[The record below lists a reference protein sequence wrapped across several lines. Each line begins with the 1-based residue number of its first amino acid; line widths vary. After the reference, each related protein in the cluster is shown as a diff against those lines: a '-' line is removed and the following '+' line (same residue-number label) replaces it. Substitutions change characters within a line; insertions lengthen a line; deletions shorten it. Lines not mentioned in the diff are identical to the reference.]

1 MTGVCASSGIG
12 PTTDGRAPDRST
24 KTKGLPFGRPFVIGA
39 AGRIRTHDPLVRSQV
54 LYPTELR
61 ALELINFCFRELRG
75 NYIRLIESE
84 VKELEHADKAPLI
97 FRIADRR
104 AGKWEEFKAVNL
116 ILPIRNFFPLAPALS

>member
-1 MTGVCASSGIG
+1 M
-12 PTTDGRAPDRST
+12 
-24 KTKGLPFGRPFVIGA
+24 
-39 AGRIRTHDPLVRSQV
+39 VRSQV

-61 ALELINFCFRELRG
+61 ALELINFCFRELLR

-116 ILPIRNFFPLAPALS
+116 ILPIRNFFPLAPVLS